1 MQKYK
6 GVYAA
11 LMTPFHADG
20 SVNYAALVELAKHN
34 IDAGLTG
41 LYVGGSTGEGFL
53 LTEEERIEVFRVIG
67 KALAGR
73 CNLFAHVGAISTDS
87 AIRMA
92 KAAEEFGFD
101 AVSAVAPFY
110 YAFPLEAIKAYYAD
124 IMQSTGLPMIMYN
137 FPNAGGFHDMTKVVE
152 ALYDSG
158 KLLGIK
164 HTSQNLFELQQFKQ
178 FSRDL
183 VVFNGYD
190 EMLVA
195 GLSMGADGG
204 IGSTYNIMPHW
215 ILEIYDRFT
224 KGDIRGAQ
232 AAQERVNAVIAR
244 ILPYGVFQMEK
255 EILNQLGLPVG
266 ECRRPFLPLSDAGKQ
281 TAKEIAEEL
290 KKGV

>member
-1 MQKYK
+1 MNKFK

-11 LMTPFHADG
+11 LMTPFQANGAVDYDALKALAD
-20 SVNYAALVELAKHN
+20 HC

-53 LTEEERIEVFRVIG
+53 LTEEERMEVFRTVG
-67 KALAGR
+67 KHLSGK

-92 KAAEEFGFD
+92 KVAQDSGFD

-110 YAFPLEAIKAYYAD
+110 YSFPLEAIKTYYSD
-124 IMQSTGLPMIMYN
+124 IMSATDLPMIMYN
-137 FPNAGGFHDMTKVVE
+137 FPNAGGFNGMLDVVN
-152 ALYDSG
+152 AFIQDD

-164 HTSQNLFELQQFKQ
+164 HTSQNLFELEQFKHLE
-178 FSRDL
+178 RDL
-183 VVFNGYD
+183 TVFNGFD

-204 IGSTYNIMPHW
+204 IGSTYNFMPKI
-215 ILEIYDRFT
+215 ILDIYNSFCN
-224 KGDIRGAQ
+224 GDIA
-232 AAQERVNAVIAR
+232 AAQKAQEKANRIIAD

-255 EILNQLGLPVG
+255 EILNQLGVPVG
-266 ECRRPFLPLSDAGKQ
+266 ECRKPFLPLSEEGREK
-281 TAKEIAEEL
+281 AKEIAKML
-290 KKGV
+290 